1 MIGSTSAK
9 YAVRSI
15 RRHPRRTILSVLGVG
30 IGCGIGLFAVSWIRG
45 SREMQIRAVA
55 ESGGGH
61 LRIVP
66 AGWTEKRENSYR
78 LVAWERTLG
87 EVKATP
93 GVKAT
98 APRARANG
106 LLAMGNRTSG
116 AEVIGVDP
124 EAERVSNRIVRKC
137 TFEGRYLEPGDS
149 GKVVIG
155 KVLAKRLNVELDDDL
170 LVTLSGRDE
179 MKSAMLRIVGIGETG
194 SREIDASFCHVLLD
208 DIFRITGYEGPGEVA
223 ILLQSHK
230 LIDQTQRALAKTLPG
245 DNEVITWREV
255 NPGIAANVEG
265 DTAFTSGL
273 IGIIVIVV
281 VLGMAS
287 AQLTAVLERRRE
299 FAILTALG
307 MKGVRIVSL
316 IVLEALIIGLGG
328 AIAALALG
336 GPAAYYLA
344 NKGVNIGALYKT
356 EELSFGDVL
365 LDPHMYGDFGLWVLW
380 FALGVS
386 LMATLVA
393 SIYPAWF
400 ATRTDPANALRMV

>member
-1 MIGSTSAK
+1 MIGSVSAK

-55 ESGGGH
+55 ESGAGH
-61 LRIVP
+61 LRVVP
-66 AGWTEKRENSYR
+66 AEWTQKRENSFR
-78 LVAWERTLG
+78 LLAWERTLA
-87 EVKATP
+87 EVKAMP
-93 GVKAT
+93 GVIAI

-106 LLAMGNRTSG
+106 LLAMGNRTAG
-116 AEVIGVDP
+116 VDVIGVDP
-124 EAERVSNRIVRKC
+124 EAERASNRIVRKC
-137 TFEGRYLEPGDS
+137 TFEGQYLQPGGS
-149 GKVVIG
+149 GNVVIG
-155 KVLAKRLNVELDDDL
+155 KVLARRLAVELDDEL
-170 LVTLSGRDE
+170 HVTLSGRDE
-179 MKSAMLRIVGIGETG
+179 MKSAMLRIVGVAKTG
-194 SREIDASFCHVLLD
+194 SRDLDASFCHVMLED
-208 DIFRITGYEGPGEVA
+208 VGKITGYQGPGEIA

-230 LIDQTQRALAKTLPG
+230 LIEQTQRALARKMPG
-245 DNEVITWREV
+245 DNEVITWKEV

-265 DTAFTSGL
+265 DTAFTTGL
-273 IGIIVIVV
+273 IGIVVIVV
-281 VLGMAS
+281 VLGIAS

-307 MKGVRIVSL
+307 MKGGRIVGL
-316 IVLEALIIGLGG
+316 IALEALMIGLGG

-344 NKGVNIGALYKT
+344 KRGVYIAGLYGGDV
-356 EELSFGDVL
+356 SIGDVL
-365 LDPHMYGDFGLWVLW
+365 LDPYMYGDFGLWVLW

-386 LMATLVA
+386 LLATLIA